1 MTALGPRSP
10 CPAPVAITALP
21 PPPPAEAKPGGV
33 ATHESRQSRGRPR
46 SLRRC
51 ARGLRRTEPPCHEFR
66 NLQHGVPT
74 TGGSCRSR
82 STDAR
87 RAQAWSSL
95 DITQLQSAGSRPT
108 IATDY
113 EDWLSFCEARF
124 DAPEDQ
130 WDMLYRKYQRIG
142 VTAVGSEF
150 HLGADGLVLEIIR
163 FRSEGGEGCDDP
175 AVLAHEWPLTLAML
189 RDIQPRAIVA
199 NGRPALDALCA
210 SAPELAAWT
219 AAGGSMRWKG
229 RGPRHRGGAR
239 GPCGG
244 DTYSPPVRRG
254 RRLERLDHPCRG
266 GNAGGTGG
274 AMMQR
279 QGDLATEISRDFTAA
294 TFDMSRRG
302 VQSPPA
308 GTTSRKASSRV
319 RLRPLARG
327 SGDPK
332 RSDARRC
339 DGRAIRSRESAS
351 SQPPSIHWNG
361 QNRLA
366 GW

>member
-1 MTALGPRSP
+1 MIAFTRNPHAVFDD
-10 CPAPVAITALP
+10 AHAAY
-21 PPPPAEAKPGGV
+21 AEPS
-33 ATHESRQSRGRPR
+33 H
-46 SLRRC
+46 
-51 ARGLRRTEPPCHEFR
+51 PCHEFR
-66 NLQHGVPT
+66 NLQHGVPDD
-74 TGGSCRSR
+74 R
-82 STDAR
+82 
-87 RAQAWSSL
+87 W
-95 DITQLQSAGSRPT
+95 QLPEPFDGRTASAGLVFLGHNPSYNPQEAVPT

-219 AAGGSMRWKG
+219 AG
-229 RGPRHRGGAR
+229 RRLDALEGTWAR
-239 GPCGG
+239 ATVEGLEACGG

-302 VQSPPA
+302 GAEPA
-308 GTTSRKASSRV
+308 GWDNLPESVFARA
-319 RLRPLARG
+319 LAAAGERG
-327 SGDPK
+327 PVIRSGLTLV
-332 RSDARRC
+332 AAMVA
-339 DGRAIRSRESAS
+339 AIRSRESAS